1 MRCIQMKREIEET
14 FAALEPGARDV
25 LIAARELIF
34 ACSGDIAVE
43 ECLKWGQPSY
53 VAPQGST
60 LRLGVNK
67 AGKPAIF
74 AHCQSTIISDFAAQF
89 GTDFEIEGNRA
100 VVLGEFTPQDQDKLC
115 ALIRHGLTYKVK
127 S

>member
-1 MRCIQMKREIEET
+1 MKLNIQKA
-14 FAALEPGARDV
+14 FDALEASERETLLAARD
-25 LIAARELIF
+25 LIF
-34 ACSGDIAVE
+34 HCAGDIEVE

-53 VAPQGST
+53 IAPKGST

-67 AGKPAIF
+67 AGKAAIY
-74 AHCQSTIISDFAAQF
+74 AHCQSSIVSDFAAQF

-100 VVLGEFTPQDQDKLC
+100 VVLGAFTQEDQDKLR

-127 S
+127 SKP